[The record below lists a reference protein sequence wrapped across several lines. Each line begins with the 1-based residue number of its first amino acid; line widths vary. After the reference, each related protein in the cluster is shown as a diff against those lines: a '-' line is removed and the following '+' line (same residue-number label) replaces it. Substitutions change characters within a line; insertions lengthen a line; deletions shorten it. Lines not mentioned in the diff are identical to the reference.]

1 MGCGK
6 SKMARIVTMSEP
18 DSPSITPK
26 RRVGAASPAAGIGH
40 HAAAQGK
47 WTFKE
52 DSSEVSVDTP
62 NVQRIIK
69 ICGI

>member
-6 SKMARIVTMSEP
+6 SKIVSMMARAEP
-18 DSPSITPK
+18 DSPSMTPK
-26 RRVGAASPAAGIGH
+26 RRVGGSSSAAGMEH
-40 HAAAQGK
+40 HAAQKGK